1 MQFLTRDLTPPP
13 HDLEHRVQADH
24 GPYFPSIGRTAIKG
38 REKGVSLTSE
48 ETRSRMTVV
57 QYSSEISA
65 GCTGKTP
72 VHFFLFSRYRVLKS
86 AFFSSTEVQPMTF
99 CRELVAWFKPK
110 TVLLE
115 FGRVAVDK
123 GHHKFKLRKEVSCC
137 HTDSISQ
144 LLSSRC

>member
-72 VHFFLFSRYRVLKS
+72 AHFFPFFALSRFKKRV
-86 AFFSSTEVQPMTF
+86 FFLDGSPTYDILSGT
-99 CRELVAWFKPK
+99 RSLV
-110 TVLLE
+110 
-115 FGRVAVDK
+115 
-123 GHHKFKLRKEVSCC
+123 
-137 HTDSISQ
+137 
-144 LLSSRC
+144 